1 MRPYFF
7 NHLIFFLFDE
17 FDFFL
22 NIQNLFLDYL
32 KKNFHYRVFKEQNL
46 SYLNISRSLKTK

>member
-32 KKNFHYRVFKEQNL
+32 KKIFIIVFSKNK
-46 SYLNISRSLKTK
+46 I

>member
-17 FDFFL
+17 FDSFL

-32 KKNFHYRVFKEQNL
+32 KKIFIIVFSKNK
-46 SYLNISRSLKTK
+46 I